1 MIEVADLVPN
11 GSSDLMKLSW
21 EETEAIPNC
30 VLEGR
35 KRYKLVT
42 MKTVSVAK
50 SHYQLDQSVGHHFGH

>member
-1 MIEVADLVPN
+1 MVPE

-21 EETEAIPNC
+21 EETEATPNY

-42 MKTVSVAK
+42 MDQLQLLSATVSET
-50 SHYQLDQSVGHHFGH
+50 SQ

>member
-1 MIEVADLVPN
+1 MIEVADLVPK

-21 EETEAIPNC
+21 EETEAILSC

-42 MKTVSVAK
+42 METVSARPV
-50 SHYQLDQSVGHHFGH
+50 SRPPFLSLRRELC